1 MERASHVAKFQFMV
15 FLLMWEAHSVAPMS
29 IGPLRFGNPAQLR
42 IDRRKAVR
50 YNSRMKT
57 PNYLYFAGALCLFAS
72 IGFCGQDDPLGP
84 PGSDAAHMKNLNQ
97 IEPRT
102 IISSLPYVITNR
114 GSYYLTGSLTAT
126 MGTNGIVIA
135 TNDVTVD
142 LNGFTL
148 IGVTNMG
155 ACGITQDSPMNLYM
169 NLTIRNGVVSG
180 WGNAGVS
187 MQNGMNC
194 RLSGITASGNGSA
207 GGTGIIVGKDWD
219 VDNCLVYKNYG
230 MGMSVSD
237 YTRVRNCKARQ
248 NMGNGFY
255 TGIGSVIE
263 NCVSA
268 ENSQYGFF
276 GQTLSKISDCVA
288 LCNTNDGIY
297 VGPNS
302 IATRNLSGQNGG
314 NGISVGG
321 SARLDGNLA
330 SGNGGDGINVGG
342 DGYVTH
348 NQSSGNRGSGIFG
361 GYGCRVEANHCTYN
375 AFGVKAMD
383 NSTGNLFVGN
393 TAYANGTN
401 YVTSNSRANVGHIA
415 GSTELGSN
423 FIFSNPWANFDLG
436 Q

>member
-1 MERASHVAKFQFMV
+1 
-15 FLLMWEAHSVAPMS
+15 
-29 IGPLRFGNPAQLR
+29 
-42 IDRRKAVR
+42 
-50 YNSRMKT
+50 MKT
-57 PNYLYFAGALCLFAS
+57 QNYLYLAVGLCLFAS
-72 IGFCGQDDPLGP
+72 ISFCGQDDPLGP
-84 PGSDAAHMKNLNQ
+84 PGSDAAHMKSLNQ

-114 GSYYLTGSLTAT
+114 GSYYLTESLTAT
-126 MGTNGIVIA
+126 LPTNGIIIA
-135 TNDVTVD
+135 ASDVTID
-142 LNGFTL
+142 LNGFML

-155 ACGITQDSPMNLYM
+155 ACGIAEVLSTNLQLFV

-187 MQNGMNC
+187 MWDGMNC
-194 RLSGITASGNGSA
+194 RLSGITAYENGSA

-230 MGMSVSD
+230 IGMSVAD

-248 NMGNGFY
+248 NLGNGFH

-268 ENSQYGFF
+268 GNGQSGFF

-314 NGISVGG
+314 SGISAGA
-321 SARLDGNLA
+321 SSRLTENL
-330 SGNGGDGINVGG
+330 SSYNGVDGINVGG
-342 DGYVTH
+342 DAYVTH
-348 NQSSGNRGSGIFG
+348 NQSTGNRGSGIYG
-361 GYGCRVEANHCTYN
+361 GNGCRVEGNHCTYN
-375 AFGVKAMD
+375 GFGVMTAA
-383 NSTGNLFVGN
+383 NSAGSLFVGN
-393 TAYANGTN
+393 TAFQNSTN
-401 YVTSNSRANVGHIA
+401 YFTSNSRANVGRVA
-415 GSTELGSN
+415 GATDLGGN
-423 FIFSNPWANFDLG
+423 FIFSNPWANFDLA